1 MFNKAA
7 FILSKIKTVMLWNI
21 VIKELFAVLMHFSN
35 VIYSGDQSWIFS
47 IITTVYSHMILQK
60 SLEYDDLMLYYH
72 QILLVLN

>member
-1 MFNKAA
+1 MLNKAA

-35 VIYSGDQSWIFS
+35 VIYSGDQSWIFN
-47 IITTVYSHMILQK
+47 IITTVYSHMMLQK

-72 QILLVLN
+72 